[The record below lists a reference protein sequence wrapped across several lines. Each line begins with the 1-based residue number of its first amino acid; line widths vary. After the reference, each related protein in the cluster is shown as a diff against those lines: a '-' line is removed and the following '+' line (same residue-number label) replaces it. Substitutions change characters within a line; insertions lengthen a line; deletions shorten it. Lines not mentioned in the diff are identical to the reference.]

1 MLDCISINLRKGL
14 IRDKKARDLQ
24 CRVVL
29 TQLKSKRL
37 LQQKFHKQ
45 RKNTGKRCTVHVA
58 DKGLEKRHCS
68 ELLPTSEIKP
78 AV

>member
-37 LQQKFHKQ
+37 LQQKKSIN
-45 RKNTGKRCTVHVA
+45 KGKIQGRDVQCVWLTR
-58 DKGLEKRHCS
+58 D
-68 ELLPTSEIKP
+68 
-78 AV
+78 